1 MRDIENRKAY
11 QRAYYQ
17 RNKGKQNVKSRL
29 YYHNHREAILAQ
41 VKEHA
46 LRNAENK
53 RIYAR
58 DRRNSEK
65 LAVLKHYGGGQIAC
79 VICGES
85 RLPCLSIDHINSGGT
100 KHREVINRK
109 GSGFYSWLKKQNF
122 PEGYQTLCMNCQ
134 FVKRIGN
141 QELAKRGD
149 SRQGRLALATE
160 TGITMEG
167 S

>member
-1 MRDIENRKAY
+1 MRDIENRRAY

-17 RNKGKQNVKSRL
+17 RNKEKENAKSRR

-53 RIYAR
+53 RTYAK
-58 DRRNSEK
+58 DRRDSER

-79 VICGES
+79 AVCGES
-85 RLPCLSIDHINSGGT
+85 RLPCLSIDHINGGGT

-122 PEGYQTLCMNCQ
+122 PVGYQTLCMNCQ
-134 FVKRIGN
+134 FIKRSEN
-141 QELAKRGD
+141 QELVLRVD
-149 SRQGRLALATE
+149 SRQGRLPLATE

-167 S
+167 N